1 LPNWS
6 LETLI
11 AIKKATREDIRILSK
26 KLLSLL
32 EDKNS
37 QIYKDNVAKFG
48 IPKITLKSL
57 CRRNIIEGICHWKSN
72 FLHGA

>member
-37 QIYKDNVAKFG
+37 QIYKKGCPEN
-48 IPKITLKSL
+48 PEL
-57 CRRNIIEGICHWKSN
+57 
-72 FLHGA
+72 

>member
-48 IPKITLKSL
+48 IPEDYAKKPLQKK
-57 CRRNIIEGICHWKSN
+57 HY
-72 FLHGA
+72 